1 MQARPISDY
10 RRDGTT
16 YSRESVS
23 DTRRRTRFEIG
34 DSLQPSLF
42 YPQFKSLHW
51 DNECN
56 CSVRLFDTDYSRGIL
71 SVQPNAIE
79 WRNGQRIARFYEHN
93 PYAAEDGG
101 FEFEVV
107 LLSRPLTPRITFT
120 LQSKE
125 FDFFHQPALTAE
137 EIARGDIRP
146 EHVVNSYAVYHKTR
160 SNNRVDGKHYRTG
173 KAFHIFRSKSTD
185 TNGRWVWNTLTVD
198 PVGGFIHVD
207 IPLDFWTTATY
218 PVTVDPNLGYE
229 TAGASVTSHSTSR
242 GVCGHTPAASENGT
256 VTSISV
262 YGLST
267 VGTCNYVMCLYN
279 DNVTS
284 GTRLDYSAQDGRSGA
299 AAWRTNNAV
308 VGFSLVSG
316 TKYYV
321 GHYHNASSAP
331 GNMETNYDTGATA
344 DGLIYSSAYS
354 SPPPDPATVDS
365 STTSKYSAYLTYTAA
380 GGCPKSL
387 LTLGVG
393 CEEQNIIL
401 PSRTI
406 FLPIIGLE
414 WLRRR
419 KNQASGSLSRRKS

>member
-1 MQARPISDY
+1 MRRRVQTRPISDY

-56 CSVRLFDTDYSRGIL
+56 CSVRLFDADYSTGVL
-71 SVQPNAIE
+71 SVRPDVIE

-125 FDFFHQPALTAE
+125 FDFFHQPALTTD

-146 EHVVNSYAVYHKTR
+146 EHAVNSYAVYHKAR
-160 SNNRVDGKHYRTG
+160 SNNRIGGKHYRAG
-173 KAFHIFRSKSTD
+173 KAFHLFRSKSTD
-185 TNGRWVWNTLTVD
+185 ANGRSVWNTLTVD
-198 PVGGFIHVD
+198 PIGGFVHID
-207 IPLDFWTTATY
+207 IPLDFFATAVY
-218 PVTVDPNLGYE
+218 PVTIDPTFGY
-229 TAGASVTSHSTSR
+229 TTIGASTSAAAAPFGTKF
-242 GVCGHTPAASENGT
+242 TPSEAGT
-256 VTSISV
+256 VTTMHSYAKAAGADVALAHGIYSDVAGVPTSKLAEDSGNVTIS
-262 YGLST
+262 
-267 VGTCNYVMCLYN
+267 GTTPAWYVT
-279 DNVTS
+279 NVSYTFTAVALWLASWTQTTS
-284 GTRLDYSAQDGRSGA
+284 GTIY
-299 AAWRTNNAV
+299 
-308 VGFSLVSG
+308 
-316 TKYYV
+316 
-321 GHYHNASSAP
+321 
-331 GNMETNYDTGATA
+331 YDTGGGANQENLENSGPTFETW
-344 DGLIYSSAYS
+344 
-354 SPPPDPATVDS
+354 PATWTPGGYNAVIIS
-365 STTSKYSAYLTYTAA
+365 IYATYTAA